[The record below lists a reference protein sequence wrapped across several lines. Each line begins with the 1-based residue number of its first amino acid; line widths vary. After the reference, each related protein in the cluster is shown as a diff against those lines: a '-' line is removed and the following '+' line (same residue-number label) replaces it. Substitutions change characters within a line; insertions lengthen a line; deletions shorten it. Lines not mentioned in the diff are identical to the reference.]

1 MAAITTT
8 QKLLSKNL
16 KEIRKEKGLN
26 QNTVSERSGVIASTY
41 SRIES
46 CIVSPNLSTLEKLAE
61 AMEVPME
68 RFFKQDANANKSLL
82 EKLEMLEAMEDY
94 NQQIVEIMIDTVL
107 EKDKL
112 ERVQQ
117 VKMKKRLGE
126 LGKLRSNNQ

>member
-1 MAAITTT
+1 
-8 QKLLSKNL
+8 
-16 KEIRKEKGLN
+16 
-26 QNTVSERSGVIASTY
+26 
-41 SRIES
+41 
-46 CIVSPNLSTLEKLAE
+46 
-61 AMEVPME
+61 MEVPME

>member
-61 AMEVPME
+61 AME
-68 RFFKQDANANKSLL
+68 N
-82 EKLEMLEAMEDY
+82 
-94 NQQIVEIMIDTVL
+94 IVEV
-107 EKDKL
+107 E
-112 ERVQQ
+112 E
-117 VKMKKRLGE
+117 
-126 LGKLRSNNQ
+126 